1 MNLTRKDQPNPYDL
15 TEEEI
20 RALGSTRIPDE
31 VKGFIARRQGS
42 IGVET
47 MALRK
52 VAARAQAEVEAIRAT
67 RALSAEHGDL
77 ADLAE
82 AKERIATLPCATIR
96 SGTTLGRLPVPSL
109 GGSARGT
116 QSCCAIA
123 RRITTTIPCGTPSAP
138 HGGSLN

>member
-15 TEEEI
+15 TEEEA

-31 VKGFIARRQGS
+31 VRGFIARRQGS

-82 AKERIATLPCATIR
+82 AKERIATLERRAKALEATANVKDAEIR
-96 SGTTLGRLPVPSL
+96 RLTAGPAAAVHSDD
-109 GGSARGT
+109 
-116 QSCCAIA
+116 
-123 RRITTTIPCGTPSAP
+123 
-138 HGGSLN
+138 